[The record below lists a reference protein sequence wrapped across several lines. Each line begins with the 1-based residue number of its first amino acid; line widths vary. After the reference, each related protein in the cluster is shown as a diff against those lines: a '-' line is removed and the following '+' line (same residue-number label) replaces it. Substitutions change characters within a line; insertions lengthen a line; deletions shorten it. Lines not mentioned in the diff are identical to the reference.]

1 MGPLLQTRVLSRP
14 CVFLKGVTKA
24 VRGIKCHIGCDVH
37 CWSEAPRAV
46 RVYVVRQGQLL
57 FSAFFKSSS
66 HWSHSNLMRLDQFAV
81 VKAVVLSHQAMI
93 SFCSNN
99 SFFETIVTTV
109 TLKSDLSRGAQIYC
123 ISVLCV
129 LFGSKDL
136 SEGFVHL
143 LS

>member
-1 MGPLLQTRVLSRP
+1 MQTRVLSRP

-57 FSAFFKSSS
+57 FSAFFKSLS
-66 HWSHSNLMRLDQFAV
+66 HWSHSNLMRLDQFGV
-81 VKAVVLSHQAMI
+81 VKAVVLSHQVMI
-93 SFCSNN
+93 SFCSNHF
-99 SFFETIVTTV
+99 S
-109 TLKSDLSRGAQIYC
+109 LKPLSQQSHSSLTCPEEPRCVVYC